1 MNNQNEIQIESTQIV
16 QAVNPESP
24 MQERYCGMVNDEN
37 ILAADIV
44 IKEVVRK
51 ALREPDSS
59 RGLILFIP

>member
-1 MNNQNEIQIESTQIV
+1 MNNQNDIQIGSTQIV
-16 QAVNPESP
+16 QAVNPENP
-24 MQERYCGMVNDEN
+24 MQERYCGMVNDEY

-51 ALREPDSS
+51 ALRESDSS